1 MQSEGKVLVID
12 NGLELAST
20 VRDAARFSTWE
31 YITASEQKEAMMKVL
46 AERPEVIV
54 LGYMEPRG
62 TSFKVHI
69 LLKEND
75 DTADIPQVVVDVAP
89 EEQAARGWRKNEGI
103 LMDAE
108 EYLCQPL
115 TPEELGEVIERTLAR
130 VKVTD
135 VI

>member
-12 NGLELAST
+12 NGSGLTGT
-20 VRDAARFSTWE
+20 VQEAARFSTWE
-31 YITASEQKEAMMKVL
+31 YFIISEQKEIMKLVL

-54 LGYMEPRG
+54 LGYLEPRG
-62 TSFKVHI
+62 TSFKIHEE
-69 LLKEND
+69 LKENSE
-75 DTADIPQVVVDVAP
+75 TSTIPQVVVDVAP
-89 EEQAARGWRKNEGI
+89 EEQATRGWRKNEGI

-115 TPEELGEVIERTLAR
+115 TPKELGEVVERILAR

-135 VI
+135 AI